1 MCSIHSNQ
9 KYFCTFCLEK
19 SEVIGHYTLNCPNS
33 VCKECGVNEDLK
45 KKRPK
50 LLFKDGFRK
59 SIQTA
64 KKETSPIKQKVILES
79 DVNFEYKAKLKPK
92 FNTHYHTKTLPS
104 LSWKTGPKPKND
116 RSHGIFGQRRF
127 DMEKIKR
134 HSELFNETNRE
145 QFDYANKT
153 KSHGF
158 GEKMLKKMGWS
169 EGDGLGRVS
178 YDFYELHTVKIL
190 IVLVNFKTR
199 RNESKKRFTFIDFLT
214 INNVCFFTA
223 MLFGAVL

>member
-19 SEVIGHYTLNCPNS
+19 SEVIGHYTLNCPKS
-33 VCKECGVNEDLK
+33 VCKECGVNEK
-45 KKRPK
+45 KKKERSK
-50 LLFKDGFRK
+50 SLFMDEFHK
-59 SIQTA
+59 SLQMA
-64 KKETSPIKQKVILES
+64 KKETYPIKEKVILES

-104 LSWKTGPKPKND
+104 LSWKTGRKPKND

-127 DMEKIKR
+127 DMEKIKK
-134 HSELFNETNRE
+134 HSELFSETNHE

-178 YDFYELHTVKIL
+178 YDFYELLKIL
-190 IVLVNFKTR
+190 NVLVDFTTR
-199 RNESKKRFTFIDFLT
+199 RNESRKNIYFY
-214 INNVCFFTA
+214 
-223 MLFGAVL
+223 